1 MSDDLHYEASP
12 DETASYKQVAL
23 DLLYNLGCQYDIK
36 TKDMQQL
43 CSLALVRYDDFLK
56 YSGKEAVCQ

>member
-43 CSLALVRYDDFLK
+43 CELACIPFADLQK
-56 YSGKEAVCQ
+56 YSGVQPTH